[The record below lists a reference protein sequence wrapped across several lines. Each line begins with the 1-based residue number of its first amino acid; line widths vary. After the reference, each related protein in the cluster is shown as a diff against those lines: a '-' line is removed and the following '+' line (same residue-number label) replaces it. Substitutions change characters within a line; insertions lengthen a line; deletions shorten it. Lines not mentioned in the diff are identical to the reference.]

1 MVNETNEVISTL
13 IQSEFDQLIDEIEV
27 AEEVDILDGTHDDQ
41 MEDQLMPEAEATET
55 DEILGDQPATPD
67 ESEPD
72 EILGDQPITPSE
84 TIDDQPRDDGLMVFI
99 DNFNVNGDDYI
110 SL

>member
-1 MVNETNEVISTL
+1 MERMTTKWKTNWCPR
-13 IQSEFDQLIDEIEV
+13 QKQ
-27 AEEVDILDGTHDDQ
+27 Q
-41 MEDQLMPEAEATET
+41 PEAEATET